1 MEKYGLKFG
10 LIKNFEKL
18 YNKFFLD
25 KFVKENNFIYIKFDI
40 NKYVILFDNNNK
52 FGYIYRKKISD
63 GYKIRKMLCDFV
75 EYMYNWN
82 R

>member
-1 MEKYGLKFG
+1 M
-10 LIKNFEKL
+10 
-18 YNKFFLD
+18 D
-25 KFVKENNFIYIKFDI
+25 KFVKENNFIYINIKFDI
-40 NKYVILFDNNNK
+40 NKYVKMFDNNNK
-52 FGYIYRKKISD
+52 FGNIYRKKISD

>member
-40 NKYVILFDNNNK
+40 NKYVKMFDNNNK